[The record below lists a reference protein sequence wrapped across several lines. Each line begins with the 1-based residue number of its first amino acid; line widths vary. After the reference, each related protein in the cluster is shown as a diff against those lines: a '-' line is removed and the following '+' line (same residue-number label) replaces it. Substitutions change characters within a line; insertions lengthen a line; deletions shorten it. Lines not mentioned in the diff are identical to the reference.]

1 MADASSSGLRVRA
14 VDSLARPDAFRII
27 VEVDARVE
35 AGLGTPPLVGDFGVA
50 LADGRATIERIQ
62 RLGDLQLGTHTT
74 VAIDHSL
81 SFRKFA
87 TATDAILSHLSDR
100 MQPEDSMSLLL
111 FGYEKTE
118 FPVRTTSSDF
128 VADLD
133 SAQAV
138 AWDRHTRL
146 LAHLEEAIQHAGGQK
161 PDGTRQVLLVTDGD
175 EESSAYDKEQI
186 IALARSLGVRVQ
198 TLIFK
203 PSQAEGSGKLT
214 GIDNLRVVSRQT
226 GGAPFEYSGS
236 RVSETATAAA
246 IADLDGW
253 LDANRRMLAID
264 VIFRCLSRAS
274 LKNTVRV
281 ETPGGAART
290 AWSDNHPFT
299 ESPSEAMY
307 ASCEGTE
314 IPDCPAWQSADLGEG
329 ACAAKVCAADTDC
342 APGTCDVALA
352 LCVAPARAGAVFP
365 SWLVWVVGGA
375 IALLLLLLLLAL
387 RRAAREGHDDEPTLP
402 SRPPVEPPDPGA
414 PPGPEPESESNPG
427 LPPVALPVAPAEA
440 LPDLPE
446 IHLRVSA
453 GEYRGRK
460 YRLFKTSVQ
469 VGGDRKLPSNDH
481 VFDITTVSGRHAE
494 FQTFPSGDLWVRD
507 LGSSN
512 GTTVNGQ
519 RLSVGQKLQVRPGD
533 QVGIGPD
540 LLFVVERP
548 GAASAPIGE
557 PVPVLPP
564 APPPP
569 SADPSLLARSP
580 GEPDD
585 EAMAA
590 ARIRANRKK
599 TIIE

>member
-14 VDSLARPDAFRII
+14 VDSLARPDAFRIV

-35 AGLGTPPLVGDFGVA
+35 AGLGTPPLIGNFGVA
-50 LADGRATIERIQ
+50 LADGQATIERIQ
-62 RLGDLQLGTHTT
+62 RVGDLQLGTHTT

-87 TATDAILSHLSDR
+87 TATDAILSHLAGR

-118 FPVRTTSSDF
+118 FPVRMTSSDF
-128 VADLD
+128 VADLN

-226 GGAPFEYSGS
+226 GGEPFEYSGS
-236 RVSETATAAA
+236 TVSETATAAA

-253 LDANRRMLAID
+253 LDANRRLLAID
-264 VIFRCLSRAS
+264 VVFRCLSRAS
-274 LKNTVRV
+274 LENTVRV

-290 AWSDNHPFT
+290 AWSENHPFT

-307 ASCEGTE
+307 AACEGSE
-314 IPDCPAWQSADLGEG
+314 LPDCPAWQIADLGKG
-329 ACAAKVCAADTDC
+329 ACVAKVCAADADC
-342 APGTCDVALA
+342 APGTCDAVAA
-352 LCVAPARAGAVFP
+352 LCLAPVRPGPMFP

-387 RRAAREGHDDEPTLP
+387 RRAAREGHDDLPADPSPPPLAPAEPVAP
-402 SRPPVEPPDPGA
+402 SGSEA
-414 PPGPEPESESNPG
+414 EPESDPE
-427 LPPVALPVAPAEA
+427 LPSAAPPVAPAEA

-469 VGGDRKLPSNDH
+469 VGGDRKVLSNDH

-507 LGSSN
+507 LESSN

-519 RLSVGQKLQVRPGD
+519 RLSAGQKLKIRPGD
-533 QVGIGPD
+533 QVGLGPD

-548 GAASAPIGE
+548 GAAPAPMGG

-564 APPPP
+564 APVPP
-569 SADPSLLARSP
+569 SDDSSLPAGSAGDPE
-580 GEPDD
+580 GE
-585 EAMAA
+585 AVAA